1 LIPKAAFLKP
11 ALISR
16 QAAVGAELADSEW
29 RDESLSETQ
38 KV

>member
-1 LIPKAAFLKP
+1 LVPKAAFLKP

-16 QAAVGAELADSEW
+16 QAAVAAKLADSEW
-29 RDESLSETQ
+29 RVESFSEIQ